1 MSKITLSFM
10 QRFMSELDTAI
21 RNFVVGI
28 TGDLSNLQTTDKSS
42 LVNAINEA
50 KSSGTT
56 YKTQTLTAGST
67 SVTFT
72 NLPTTGNYIFE
83 VSTSVIGLDYVSASQ
98 SSGQQTYVYDA
109 QQSDI
114 TVYLE
119 IKEVQ

>member
-10 QRFMSELDTAI
+10 QRFMGKLDTAI
-21 RNFVVGI
+21 RNFVGDI
-28 TGDLSNLQTTDKSS
+28 TGDLDDLQTTDKSS

-50 KSSGTT
+50 NQGGTT

-83 VSTSVIGLDYVSASQ
+83 VYTSVIGLDYVSASA
-98 SSGQQTYVYDA
+98 SSGQQTYTYEPQNSAV
-109 QQSDI
+109 I
-114 TVYLE
+114 VYLKVE
-119 IKEVQ
+119 EV